1 MAEIPLYYV
10 RFLKPPPE
18 EYVIG
23 QHFTIVW
30 AVESDLGNC
39 AYWESLPI
47 ICCLQG
53 CPQLGLRV
61 LDVKKK
67 KQTITTTNPLSR
79 DITVTYDPYQGG
91 GTVTRLVIEQLP
103 GKPLP
108 LGAKEN
114 IQFGMFLA
122 PSARSSTTG
131 HSVWQNAYISSS
143 SIWVIPIWSAPI
155 HTTVAKQRHF
165 DTLSGDQAERVLRVN
180 EKRIVRIREDTVQ
193 SIARHVWD
201 CGLSM
206 CQFLKEHKN
215 ELNFKVLIELGSGTG
230 LVGIYAAEVLRP
242 NKVYLT
248 DLADALEIMQ
258 QNVDLMKTKDIV
270 SVRELPWGGVRQE
283 EYKDADLV
291 LLTDV
296 LYNQSSHDVLLD
308 TLDWLLDNKNS
319 RALLS
324 YKERSPEE
332 RVFFEKVKQRQWV
345 IERIMPADSIFEF
358 YWLYK

>member
-1 MAEIPLYYV
+1 M
-10 RFLKPPPE
+10 
-18 EYVIG
+18 
-23 QHFTIVW
+23 
-30 AVESDLGNC
+30 
-39 AYWESLPI
+39 
-47 ICCLQG
+47 
-53 CPQLGLRV
+53 
-61 LDVKKK
+61 
-67 KQTITTTNPLSR
+67 
-79 DITVTYDPYQGG
+79 
-91 GTVTRLVIEQLP
+91 
-103 GKPLP
+103 
-108 LGAKEN
+108 N
-114 IQFGMFLA
+114 I
-122 PSARSSTTG
+122 
-131 HSVWQNAYISSS
+131 
-143 SIWVIPIWSAPI
+143 
-155 HTTVAKQRHF
+155 
-165 DTLSGDQAERVLRVN
+165 
-180 EKRIVRIREDTVQ
+180 
-193 SIARHVWD
+193 
-201 CGLSM
+201 
-206 CQFLKEHKN
+206 
-215 ELNFKVLIELGSGTG
+215 GSGTG